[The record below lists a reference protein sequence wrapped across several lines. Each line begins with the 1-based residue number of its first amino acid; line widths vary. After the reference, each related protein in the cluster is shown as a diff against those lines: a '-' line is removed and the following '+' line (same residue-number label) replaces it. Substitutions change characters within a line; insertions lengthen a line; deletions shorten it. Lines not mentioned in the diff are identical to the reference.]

1 MTPAF
6 DLLYPAPTSVTI
18 GRPFGRSEAA
28 EMSPEL
34 DQERL
39 AEIHAEV
46 VDFLRP
52 YAGDMSEDVFAVLAH
67 DVARMR
73 YKDETEHPARHL
85 GMAEAERLLRVRSAP
100 RQRV

>member
-6 DLLYPAPTSVTI
+6 DLLYRWHILFAI
-18 GRPFGRSEAA
+18 DRPFGRSEAA

-52 YAGDMSEDVFAVLAH
+52 YAGDMSEDIFAALAH

-73 YKDETEHPARHL
+73 YKDETEHPARRP

-100 RQRV
+100 RQRA